1 MQWMSVRRRVRT
13 FEGDVPGIMRDS
25 SERNLF
31 RMPWLW
37 PAVLVTVFRF
47 FHAIDPTYDAGIQ
60 LQAARN
66 LLAGH
71 GLSTYAQMGADL
83 ANGQGLV
90 TLTYFPSGYSLSAA
104 ALMAMGLSVATA
116 VKLLAAAATVL
127 GWWGWSRLARP
138 FFKDGMTRS
147 SLWKAT
153 AIAIA
158 AITPVLFTPRW
169 GGTDIFLWAIV
180 PWAIVFAVEA
190 SHDHA
195 PQAWRLDWLTGTL
208 CGFAVLMRYASLF
221 LVVYI
226 ACLMLWQ
233 SWLRKRM
240 LIRRWLVFGIGLL
253 PAFVLQAYVNYVL
266 SNAVVT
272 PGGLFDSQQHG
283 LLSRLWVGVRF
294 LDTANTF
301 WNFWIPGIV
310 ARWLLP
316 AGPGALMWRLGIT
329 LVAFISFLAVLETYR
344 IDIKAVARDSRTAA
358 LGLFLA
364 LPLTLVGCTMLST
377 AIFVA
382 DPRYYWS
389 IVPLSVF
396 VAYSIATRVDTPP
409 RRIAINVLNRVCAV
423 YLAAYLAM
431 SLVYAVSLVLPGRIG
446 ESSRSRLIGT
456 DTLPWPSMAVTYEF
470 SAARQLVMQRL
481 KEHPGTLLLTSR
493 AGAFYWDPA
502 VDGSRLYDLDC
513 GNLEPLS
520 LYISGPARVLIHSF
534 DDGQPQELWYYAS
547 TGRHQRSNCFERLPD
562 VHLLQRFPAEG
573 FKVLEASVAEG
584 QRISLRP

>member
-1 MQWMSVRRRVRT
+1 MLWLCSA
-13 FEGDVPGIMRDS
+13 VP
-25 SERNLF
+25 
-31 RMPWLW
+31 
-37 PAVLVTVFRF
+37 VTVFRF

-71 GLSTYAQMGADL
+71 GLSIYAQMGADL

-138 FFKDGMTRS
+138 FFTEGMRRS
-147 SLWKAT
+147 SLWKAA

-158 AITPVLFTPRW
+158 VFTPVLFTPRW

-180 PWAIVFAVEA
+180 PWVIVFVVEA
-190 SHDHA
+190 AHDHA
-195 PQAWRLDWLTGTL
+195 RHEWRLNWLTGTL

-221 LVVYI
+221 LVVYV

-233 SWLRKRM
+233 SWLRKRS

-272 PGGLFDSQQHG
+272 PGGLFDGQQHDV
-283 LLSRLWVGVRF
+283 LSRFWVGVRF

-301 WNFWIPGIV
+301 WNFWIPGV
-310 ARWLLP
+310 VTRLLLP
-316 AGPGALMWRLGIT
+316 EDPGALPWRLGIT
-329 LVAFISFLAVLETYR
+329 SLAFISLLAALETYR
-344 IDIKAVARDSRTAA
+344 IDIKAIARDSRTAA
-358 LGLFLA
+358 LGLFVA

-389 IVPLSVF
+389 MVPLSIF
-396 VAYSIATRVDTPP
+396 VAYSVASRVDIPP
-409 RRIAINVLNRVCAV
+409 RRIAINVLNGICAL
-423 YLAAYLAM
+423 YLASYVAM
-431 SLVYAVSLVLPGRIG
+431 SLVYAGSLLLPGRVG
-446 ESSRSRLIGT
+446 DASRSRLMGT
-456 DTLPWPSMAVTYEF
+456 DPLPWPSMAVTYEF
-470 SAARQLVMQRL
+470 SPARQLVMQRL

-502 VDGSRLYDLDC
+502 VDGSRLYDLNC
-513 GNLEPLS
+513 GNLAPQS
-520 LYISGPARVLIHSF
+520 LYISGPARVVIHSF
-534 DDGQPQELWYYAS
+534 DDGQPQELWYYSS

-562 VHLLQRFPAEG
+562 VHLLQRFSAEG

-584 QRISLRP
+584 QRIILRP